1 MNVNALG
8 TESTDAVRSSIASLL
23 RVGEPGDGLLKRL
36 VDEIGPIAT
45 HAIITAV
52 AAGDSSP
59 QEAVAA
65 LISAGT
71 EAIGTG
77 AAAAAGTEG
86 AGAAG
91 TGGVGAAG
99 AGTAADG
106 TSAGG
111 HGQLAEA
118 IERWAVRAGDRTGG
132 GDLERVARIG
142 GRLVI
147 PGDEEWPAP
156 LDDLGPAAPL
166 GLWVRGTAGLNAVLR
181 RAVAVVGA
189 RAASNYGTKC
199 ASDLAWDLASSGIT
213 VVSGGA
219 FGIDAAAHRAAIA
232 REAPTV
238 AFMAGGVDRF
248 YPAANA
254 ELFEQIL
261 ATGAIVSETAPGMT
275 PMRHRFLLRNRLIAA
290 SAQVCVVV
298 EAGWR
303 SGALNTARHGLE
315 LSRQV
320 AAFPGSVYSASSTG
334 AHRLLRE
341 HEAELVTCS
350 DDVLALM
357 DTDAPT
363 LFDHTDDGRL
373 RSHDS
378 RFGAH
383 SGQRP
388 RPDPVDDLDEREKI
402 CLNALSATKALDV
415 GSIGSRAGLTVAD
428 ALNALAALDLAG
440 LAARRDNGWVKLRRS
455 D

>member
-1 MNVNALG
+1 LRTHPGSPVRPRPGPGHGTDHDARIRPGAARGDHIGRPRREDRTRPGHDENGAGPEDTGDMNVNALG

-142 GRLVI
+142 DGLVI
-147 PGDEEWPAP
+147 PGDEDGPAP
-156 LDDLGPAAPL
+156 LDVLGPAAPL

-181 RAVAVVGA
+181 RAVAVVAA

-199 ASDLAWDLASSGIT
+199 DSDLAWDLDSSGIT

-219 FGIDAAAHRAAIA
+219 
-232 REAPTV
+232 
-238 AFMAGGVDRF
+238 
-248 YPAANA
+248 
-254 ELFEQIL
+254 
-261 ATGAIVSETAPGMT
+261 
-275 PMRHRFLLRNRLIAA
+275 
-290 SAQVCVVV
+290 
-298 EAGWR
+298 
-303 SGALNTARHGLE
+303 
-315 LSRQV
+315 
-320 AAFPGSVYSASSTG
+320 
-334 AHRLLRE
+334 
-341 HEAELVTCS
+341 
-350 DDVLALM
+350 
-357 DTDAPT
+357 
-363 LFDHTDDGRL
+363 
-373 RSHDS
+373 
-378 RFGAH
+378 
-383 SGQRP
+383 
-388 RPDPVDDLDEREKI
+388 
-402 CLNALSATKALDV
+402 
-415 GSIGSRAGLTVAD
+415 
-428 ALNALAALDLAG
+428 
-440 LAARRDNGWVKLRRS
+440 
-455 D
+455 